1 MATLQSD
8 RVAILRSHRVRW
20 FVLGWVA
27 WLSIAG
33 ALVISAAP
41 SSRVI
46 IAVLSGVWV
55 MSVIGTIGVSFLLL
69 FTSPS
74 DSERPL
80 WFHLESAYSQNL
92 GSTVVTL
99 LAATLA
105 LPFLYWTFWDPERT
119 RNVII
124 FNRDTVSQ
132 TSQANAH
139 FPSITLFQ
147 RVDWT
152 SQANLEVDPPPKCF
166 LGWHNETAPDCDVT
180 AAEYTGSCQCGN
192 RWSDRIENFE
202 WQNTSYRAFTL
213 TSSIA
218 MASPRPTYQM
228 IAQAFF
234 TYDTSKAR
242 ADTSRVLSPSL
253 WIAVYDP
260 TLTVREALENGYTRM
275 VLINANGMA
284 AINLGLNYREAL
296 GHAPA
301 YDYQLSISTIPS
313 IDLQCDTSDPR
324 GASGPCFLSLFV
336 QFPSF
341 ERQVSQQ
348 DVAMKWQDVAA
359 DAGSWFA
366 LFQLLGWISSG
377 LAWYKG

>member
-1 MATLQSD
+1 MATSQSD

-27 WLSIAG
+27 WLGISG
-33 ALVISAAP
+33 ALVVLTVP
-41 SSRVI
+41 SSRII

-55 MSVIGTIGVSFLLL
+55 LSVIGVLGVCLLLL
-69 FTSPS
+69 FASLS
-74 DSERPL
+74 GGDKPL
-80 WFHLESAYSQNL
+80 LLGLKSKYSQNL
-92 GSTVVTL
+92 GNTVITL
-99 LAATLA
+99 LAATIT
-105 LPFLYWTFWDPERT
+105 LPFLYWTVWDPERT
-119 RNVII
+119 RNVIT
-124 FNRDTVSQ
+124 FDRDIVASV
-132 TSQANAH
+132 H

-152 SQANLEVDPPPKCF
+152 SQAKLEVDPPPKCF
-166 LGWHNETAPDCDVT
+166 LGWHNETAPDCEIT
-180 AAEYTGSCQCGN
+180 SAEYTGACQCGN
-192 RWSDRIENFE
+192 RWSDRIEDFE

-213 TSSIA
+213 TSSIS
-218 MASPRPTYQM
+218 MVSPMPTYQM

-234 TYDTSKAR
+234 TYDTAKAR
-242 ADTSRVLSPSL
+242 ADSSRVLSPSV

-260 TLTVREALENGYTRM
+260 TLTVQQALESGYTRM

-284 AINLGLNYREAL
+284 ALNLGLNYREAL
-296 GHAPA
+296 GKAPA
-301 YDYQLSISTIPS
+301 YDYQLSISTVPS
-313 IDLQCDTSDPR
+313 MDLQCDTSDPK

>member
-1 MATLQSD
+1 MASLQSD
-8 RVAILRSHRVRW
+8 RIAILQSHRVRW
-20 FVLGWVA
+20 FVLGWVG
-27 WLSIAG
+27 WLSITG
-33 ALVISAAP
+33 ALVISTAP

-46 IAVLSGVWV
+46 IAVLSGVWLL
-55 MSVIGTIGVSFLLL
+55 SVIGTVGVCFLLL
-69 FTSPS
+69 FASPS
-74 DSERPL
+74 DSKKPL
-80 WFHLESAYSQNL
+80 WFRLKSEYSQNL
-92 GSTVVTL
+92 GSTVLTL
-99 LAATLA
+99 LAATTT
-105 LPFLYWTFWDPERT
+105 LPFLYWTLWDPERT
-119 RNVII
+119 RNII
-124 FNRDTVSQ
+124 TFDRDTVDSV
-132 TSQANAH
+132 H

-166 LGWHNETAPDCDVT
+166 LGWYNETAPDCGVT
-180 AAEYTGSCQCGN
+180 ASDYTGSCQCGN
-192 RWSDRIENFE
+192 RWSGRIENFE

-213 TSSIA
+213 TSSIS
-218 MASPRPTYQM
+218 MESPRPTYQM

-234 TYDTSKAR
+234 TYNTSQALV
-242 ADTSRVLSPSL
+242 DSSRVLSPSL

-260 TLTVREALENGYTRM
+260 TLTVQEALENGYTRM
-275 VLINANGMA
+275 VLINANGMTA
-284 AINLGLNYREAL
+284 LNLGLNYREAL
-296 GHAPA
+296 GKAPA

-313 IDLQCDTSDPR
+313 MDLQCDTSDPK

-341 ERQVSQQ
+341 ERQVSRQ
-348 DVAMKWQDVAA
+348 DVAMKWQDVVA